1 MLAGMSRQH
10 PCQGSG
16 PRRRMLKACRVS
28 KCSAALV
35 GTPAAAP
42 PHLMPGCP
50 NSSRAHGQA
59 PWPPAVT
66 PVMPPS
72 HGVCLQAAGKTQNTP
87 LMDATHYG
95 WATMTLLA
103 QLSPGAS
110 NLPSAFLTQA
120 EAYLGQWICAGRVRH
135 CSRAGVQGLA
145 SRVGLRVGFTP
156 CEPGASLPGPVD
168 LRWTGAPV
176 LKVCR
181 DFGVRGVQG
190 LPPTGRLHVP
200 T

>member
-1 MLAGMSRQH
+1 MLEVFGAQGLGFGARGVETAMGGACTACDQAQARSVPAGRHLQAAPLPGFWPQAPHAQSLPGVQVQCSISGH
-10 PCQGSG
+10 PCS
-16 PRRRMLKACRVS
+16 C
-28 KCSAALV
+28 
-35 GTPAAAP
+35 P

-50 NSSRAHGQA
+50 DNSRAHGQA

-135 CSRAGVQGLA
+135 CSRAGVQGLS
-145 SRVGLRVGFTP
+145 SRVG
-156 CEPGASLPGPVD
+156 A
-168 LRWTGAPV
+168 W
-176 LKVCR
+176 
-181 DFGVRGVQG
+181 
-190 LPPTGRLHVP
+190 GRLHSL
-200 T
+200 